1 MNRNIMF
8 IRGSH
13 RLTSI
18 ARTRG
23 FNKIKSQN
31 SRSIYT
37 RRNFNI
43 NKKVIIESLDSFMD
57 GFSNGCL
64 FGSIVILCYI
74 NM

>member
-8 IRGSH
+8 ARRSSKF
-13 RLTSI
+13 TSI
-18 ARTRG
+18 ISTQG
-23 FNKIKSQN
+23 FNNMKTQY

-37 RRNFNI
+37 RRNTNI

-57 GFSNGCL
+57 GFTNGCL
-64 FGSIVILCYI
+64 FGSVVILCYI